1 MANANESADQK
12 LRELILYLSVLSEG
26 DEFFGATK
34 LNKLLFYID
43 FLAFRATGKAVTEQ
57 EYQAL
62 PQGPAPRRLL
72 PAMETLK
79 DSGSLVV
86 RLEPM
91 YDYVQKRPIA
101 LRQPNLSSFKPEEID
116 LINKV
121 VKSLWRMTATEV
133 SDFSHQFL
141 GWGLAEPGET
151 IPYAVALLSRDELS
165 EGELQHAKDVEKR
178 AQAWLSA
185 RAA

>member
-1 MANANESADQK
+1 MANANENADLK

-34 LNKLLFYID
+34 LNKLLFYVD
-43 FLAFRATGKAVTEQ
+43 FLSFRATGKAITEQ

-72 PAMETLK
+72 PAMDSLK
-79 DSGSLVV
+79 DSGSLIV
-86 RLEPM
+86 RHEPV
-91 YDYVQKRPIA
+91 YNYVQKRPIA
-101 LRQPNLSSFKPEEID
+101 LRQANLDAFSPAQID

-121 VKSLWRMTATEV
+121 VKSLWRMTATQV
-133 SDFSHQFL
+133 SDLSHQFI
-141 GWGLAEPGET
+141 GWQLADPNET
-151 IPYAVALLSRDELS
+151 IPYSVALLSTDDLTEEELRY
-165 EGELQHAKDVEKR
+165 ANDVEKR
-178 AQAWLSA
+178 AQIWQKA

>member
-1 MANANESADQK
+1 MANSSESADRK
-12 LRELILYLSVLSEG
+12 LRELILYLSILSEG

-43 FLAFRATGKAVTEQ
+43 FLAFRSTGKAVTEQ

-72 PAMETLK
+72 RAMETLK
-79 DSGSLVV
+79 DNHSLVV
-86 RLEPM
+86 RLEPI
-91 YDYVQKRPIA
+91 YDYVQKRPMA
-101 LRQPNLSSFKPEEID
+101 LRRADLSCFAPEEID

-121 VKSLWRMTATEV
+121 VKSLRRMTATQV
-133 SDFSHQFL
+133 SDISHEFL
-141 GWGLAEPGET
+141 GWHLAEVNET
-151 IPYAVALLSRDELS
+151 IPYSVALLSRDELTES
-165 EGELQHAKDVEKR
+165 ELRHAKEIEKR
-178 AQAWLSA
+178 AQAWLDS